1 MVKMI
6 MALPRHI
13 DGEKFVEL
21 TMDVIK
27 GRYGK
32 DGYYNGVMPYAS
44 AVVYLSHVSNVFK
57 KGFSGKNGLNYY
69 EINAEELDPVI
80 IATLE
85 ELGELSG
92 MDYSFVTENRFIKQ
106 DWWRPED
113 KNFQLWGGTYC
124 DGESVDRAREDYD
137 YSLRILNGE
146 FKPEEKFA

>member
-69 EINAEELDPVI
+69 AINAEELDPVI

-92 MDYSFVTENRFIKQ
+92 MDYSFVTENRFINQ
-106 DWWRPED
+106 DWWRPQNKD
-113 KNFQLWGGTYC
+113 FQDAPHYC
-124 DGESVDRAREDYD
+124 ESYSVEVARDDYD
-137 YSLRILNGE
+137 QTLRILNGN